1 MPRYDTRAEHL
12 PAGRHVEGHEPCRHE
27 ARHDA
32 QFGAGRG
39 IADGLAPLRF
49 HGGVR
54 IFAPVA
60 VYLHG
65 AQTAPH
71 LIVFGIQQGQ
81 RGKGVNEMKPDCSP
95 AHERAATLA
104 IDKQP
109 ASAGLDTCQTTTE
122 RKPPDK
128 SKATSLLLRLLY
140 WIYER
145 RLLDQLKQ
153 RPMPRHIGIIL
164 DGNRRHARKRG
175 LSDPCEI
182 YQRGADKLDDI
193 MDWCAEMRIP
203 AVTLWVFSTE
213 NLKRSPAEVSG
224 ILSAIEAKVA
234 ALAHDPFMH
243 QNRVRVQAIGRL
255 DLLPESVVA
264 AIRAAET
271 ATAQHDLM
279 TLTIAVGYGGRE
291 EIADAVRRFI
301 QMQARQGAS
310 LSDVV
315 ERITPEAIAC
325 HLYAADLPD
334 PDLIIRTS
342 GEIRLSGF
350 LLWQSVH
357 SEFYFT
363 DVLWPAFRKID
374 FLRAIRAYQARN
386 RRFGR

>member
-1 MPRYDTRAEHL
+1 MD
-12 PAGRHVEGHEPCRHE
+12 PA
-27 ARHDA
+27 
-32 QFGAGRG
+32 
-39 IADGLAPLRF
+39 L
-49 HGGVR
+49 
-54 IFAPVA
+54 
-60 VYLHG
+60 
-65 AQTAPH
+65 
-71 LIVFGIQQGQ
+71 
-81 RGKGVNEMKPDCSP
+81 SP
-95 AHERAATLA
+95 ARERAARLA
-104 IDKQP
+104 FDRQFDEQDAPIRLENWN
-109 ASAGLDTCQTTTE
+109 ATE
-122 RKPPDK
+122 RQPPDK
-128 SKATSLLLRLLY
+128 STATSMLLRFLYWLYDRRLLY
-140 WIYER
+140 
-145 RLLDQLKQ
+145 LLK
-153 RPMPRHIGIIL
+153 RGPMPRHIGIIL

-182 YQRGADKLDDI
+182 YQRGAAKLDDI
-193 MDWCAEMRIP
+193 LDWCADLRIP
-203 AVTLWVFSTE
+203 ALTLWVFSTE
-213 NLKRSPAEVSG
+213 NLKRTQAEVSG

-243 QNRVRVQAIGRL
+243 QKRVRIQAIGRL
-255 DLLPESVVA
+255 DLLPESVVT

-271 ATAQHDLM
+271 ATAQYDLM

-291 EIADAVRRFI
+291 EIADAVRSFVKT
-301 QMQARQGAS
+301 QAREGAS
-310 LSDVV
+310 LSDVI

-363 DVLWPAFRKID
+363 DVLWPAFRKVD

>member
-1 MPRYDTRAEHL
+1 MNSSE
-12 PAGRHVEGHEPCRHE
+12 
-27 ARHDA
+27 
-32 QFGAGRG
+32 
-39 IADGLAPLRF
+39 
-49 HGGVR
+49 
-54 IFAPVA
+54 
-60 VYLHG
+60 
-65 AQTAPH
+65 
-71 LIVFGIQQGQ
+71 
-81 RGKGVNEMKPDCSP
+81 SP
-95 AHERAATLA
+95 AHARAAALA
-104 IDKQP
+104 VDKHI
-109 ASAGLDTCQTTTE
+109 ASARLDTQNATE
-122 RKPPDK
+122 RKAPDK
-128 SKATSLLLRLLY
+128 SAGTSLLLRFLY

-145 RLLDQLKQ
+145 RLLNQLKR

-182 YQRGADKLDDI
+182 YQRGAEKLDDI
-193 MDWCAEMRIP
+193 LDWCADLRIP
-203 AVTLWVFSTE
+203 ALTLWVFSTE
-213 NLKRSPAEVSG
+213 NLKRTQAEVSG

-243 QNRVRVQAIGRL
+243 QKRVRIQAIGRL
-255 DLLPESVVA
+255 DFLPESVVT

-271 ATAQHDLM
+271 ATAQYDLM

-291 EIADAVRRFI
+291 EIADAVRSFI
-301 QMQARQGAS
+301 KTQAREGAS
-310 LSDVV
+310 LSDVI

-363 DVLWPAFRKID
+363 DVLWPAFRKVD